1 VGRSQIIVERPAETR
16 LVRIHRRIHDVL
28 HFPGDGQGR
37 FDAPQSEFGTC
48 YFGDTLACSFLEA
61 LIRGSRHRV
70 VARAD
75 IEVRAVATLRLVRSL
90 RLFMLHSEGLVLRG
104 LPADFPHRDPYT
116 ECQNLAVEVWHER
129 GVDGI
134 EYRCR
139 WDDSLLCTALFDRA
153 RDALRLPGE
162 SVPLYD
168 LARLRPVLRTYE
180 IGVVLT
186 AAPASAGD
194 QRGG

>member
-1 VGRSQIIVERPAETR
+1 MGRSQIIVERPAETR

-28 HFPGDGQGR
+28 YFAVDGRGR
-37 FDAPQSEFGTC
+37 FDAPQGDFGTC
-48 YFGDTLACSFLEA
+48 YFGDSLACSFLET

-75 IEVRAVATLRLVRSL
+75 IEARAVATFTVARPL

-104 LPADFPHRDPYT
+104 LPADFPHREPYT
-116 ECQNLAVEVWHER
+116 ECQKLAIDVWQER
-129 GVDGI
+129 DVDGI

-162 SVPLYD
+162 SVPLYE
-168 LARLRPVLRTYE
+168 LARLRPVLRTYG
-180 IGVVLT
+180 IGMI
-186 AAPASAGD
+186 
-194 QRGG
+194 